1 MLHFLNLTPR
11 TLLLIAVLI
20 AFLWAARGYPKWRKN
35 RLAVKLTPEKPADA
49 SNNEKGDTANNLS
62 SLLNL
67 KSIPVLPLAA
77 VYIILRAAWDLFCL
91 TVYYSLLA
99 CEKLGVRLDSALFH
113 FVTVRLPVMIENIG
127 HWWTTTGIHLCRQ
140 AWQYTTTN
148 IIPLTIKGID
158 QLAWRLS
165 VTWTALAKWIS
176 AISIHLQQAFAKT
189 KQIAVATFHAI
200 EAPIVWIAW
209 RISRLASLISNG
221 AIRISKALWQ
231 DIRAVS
237 QVVSQILLSFW
248 NSIGYPVTVFIV
260 DKMEILYRALSTVAI
275 KMWNT
280 MATRLVLPLYR
291 LIRPPVEWIY
301 VKIFNFILS
310 ERVQKALKSYWKMTL
325 SMVSYAARDVGVFIQ
340 SLFKAIDW
348 LIMNMVIPF
357 YRTLRYQLL
366 PSLSAL
372 YGRLQTAF
380 WNIISPILSLLSPLL
395 APVIRACSMLYE
407 KILYPAICQAYSVI
421 INLGIKVINRIRF
434 QHNLYRLCQALYSH
448 VSTAAVFLYGQ
459 CAAAYQSCSGFF
471 WQHAP
476 AISNVLA
483 KLSDQIIKAG
493 AVAWAEAQTIG
504 SQISSSVS
512 VQAEAVAQSLERV
525 VGTWIDAQTD
535 ESIEASGS
543 KLKTQ

>member
-1 MLHFLNLTPR
+1 MLYFLNLTPR

-35 RLAVKLTPEKPADA
+35 RLAVKVTPEKPADA
-49 SNNEKGDTANNLS
+49 SENSDTTNNLS

-127 HWWTTTGIHLCRQ
+127 HWWTTTGIHICRK

-148 IIPLTIKGID
+148 IIPRTIKGID

-165 VTWTALAKWIS
+165 VTWTALGEWIS
-176 AISIHLQQAFAKT
+176 AISIHLQQAFITT

-237 QVVSQILLSFW
+237 QVVSKILLSFW

-260 DKMEILYRALSTVAI
+260 DKAEIMYRALSTVGI
-275 KMWNT
+275 KMWNIV
-280 MATRLVLPLYR
+280 ATRLVLPLYR
-291 LIRPPVEWIY
+291 LIRPPVAWIY
-301 VKIFNFILS
+301 VKIFNFLLS
-310 ERVQKALKSYWKMTL
+310 EEVQKALKTYWKKTV
-325 SMVSYAARDVGVFIQ
+325 SMVSYAARDVGVLIQ
-340 SLFKAIDW
+340 SIFKAINW

-366 PSLSAL
+366 PNLSAL
-372 YGRLQTAF
+372 YIRLQTAF
-380 WNIISPILSLLSPLL
+380 WNILSPILSLLSPLL
-395 APVIRACSMLYE
+395 APVIRACSMLYD
-407 KILYPAICQAYSVI
+407 KFLYPAICQAYSGM
-421 INLGIKVINRIRF
+421 INLGIKIINRIRF

-448 VSTAAVFLYGQ
+448 ASTAAMFLYEH
-459 CAAAYQSCSGFF
+459 CAAAYQVCSEFF

-483 KLSDQIIKAG
+483 KLSDQIIKA
-493 AVAWAEAQTIG
+493 AVVAWAEAQTIG

-535 ESIEASGS
+535 ESIGAS

>member
-1 MLHFLNLTPR
+1 MLYFLNLTPR

-35 RLAVKLTPEKPADA
+35 RLAVKVTPPEKPADV
-49 SNNEKGDTANNLS
+49 SEKSDTTNNLS

-99 CEKLGVRLDSALFH
+99 CEKLGVRLDSAVFH
-113 FVTVRLPVMIENIG
+113 FVTVRLPVMIENFG

-140 AWQYTTTN
+140 AWQYTTTK

-158 QLAWRLS
+158 QLALRLS
-165 VTWTALAKWIS
+165 VTWTALSEWIS
-176 AISIHLQQAFAKT
+176 AVTIHLQQAWIKT
-189 KQIAVATFHAI
+189 KQIVVATFHAI

-209 RISRLASLISNG
+209 RISRLASLIYNG

-231 DIRAVS
+231 DVRAVS
-237 QVVSQILLSFW
+237 QVVSKIFISFW

-260 DKMEILYRALSTVAI
+260 DKAEIMYRALSTVAI
-275 KMWNT
+275 KMWNIL
-280 MATRLVLPLYR
+280 ATRLVLPLYR
-291 LIRPPVEWIY
+291 LIRPPVQWLYGI
-301 VKIFNFILS
+301 VSNFLLS
-310 ERVQKALKSYWKMTL
+310 ERVQKAMKSYWKKTV
-325 SMVSYAARDVGVFIQ
+325 SMVSYATRDVGVLIQ
-340 SLFKAIDW
+340 SVFKALDW
-348 LIMNMVIPF
+348 MIMNIAIPF
-357 YRTLRYQLL
+357 YRTLRYHLL
-366 PSLSAL
+366 PNLSAL
-372 YGRLQTAF
+372 YVRLQTAF

-407 KILYPAICQAYSVI
+407 KFLYPAICQAYSGV
-421 INLGIKVINRIRF
+421 INLGIKIINRIRF
-434 QHNLYRLCQALYSH
+434 QHTLYRLCQALYSH
-448 VSTAAVFLYGQ
+448 VSTAAMLLYEH
-459 CAAAYQSCSGFF
+459 CAAAYQICSGFF

-483 KLSDQIIKAG
+483 RLSEQIIKAA
-493 AVAWAEAQTIG
+493 AVAWAEAQIIG
-504 SQISSSVS
+504 SQIASSVS

-535 ESIEASGS
+535 ESIGDS